1 MRWRGRNEANTGG
14 VEIFLT
20 RHKIN
25 PGRDRLLVSGD
36 ELEGLIKEDVTSR
49 LQDREGAGEGGVR
62 SWSGKGVE

>member
-14 VEIFLT
+14 GGKIFLT

-36 ELEGLIKEDVTSR
+36 KLQGLIKEDVTSR
-49 LQDREGAGEGGVR
+49 LQDRGGGGGGVR